1 MKKCRISCF
10 LTELKQ
16 RLDPLP
22 LILVNHYLAKILF
35 AIRTNVQVTACGSAS
50 SKSLSAFLI
59 SILH

>member
-10 LTELKQ
+10 LTQLK
-16 RLDPLP
+16 RMLDPL
-22 LILVNHYLAKILF
+22 LLTLVNHYLAKILF
-35 AIRTNVQVTACGSAS
+35 AIRTNVQVTVWGFAS